1 MAKATFAAG
10 CFWGVEET
18 FRTTPGVTATRVG
31 YIGGDRDEPTY
42 EEVCSGQTGH
52 AEAVEVEYDPDE
64 VSYEELLE
72 TFWSAHDPT
81 QVDRQ
86 GPDFGTQY
94 RSAIFPQDDDQKAA
108 AERAIAALEAAG
120 RFRRPVATRIEPAS
134 MFWEAEDYHQQYV
147 MKKRGRLF
155 GFLG

>member
-31 YIGGDRDEPTY
+31 YIGGDKEDPTY
-42 EEVCSGQTGH
+42 EEVCSGRTGH

-64 VSYEELLE
+64 VSYGELLE

-94 RSAIFPQDDDQKAA
+94 RSAIFPQDEDQKAA
-108 AERAIAALEAAG
+108 AERAIAALNAAG

-134 MFWEAEDYHQQYV
+134 TFWEAEDYHQQYV
-147 MKKRGRLF
+147 MKKRGKLF

>member
-31 YIGGDRDEPTY
+31 YVGGNRSEPTY
-42 EEVCSGQTGH
+42 EEVCSGRTGH
-52 AEAVEVEYDPDE
+52 AEAVEVEYDPQS

-86 GPDFGTQY
+86 GPDIGSQY
-94 RSAIFPQDDDQKAA
+94 RSAIFPRDSDQKAA
-108 AERAIAALEAAG
+108 AERAISALNASG
-120 RFRRPVATRIEPAS
+120 RYRRAVATRIETADT
-134 MFWEAEDYHQQYV
+134 FWEAEEYHQQYV

-155 GFLG
+155 GFFG